1 MFVVRSGEWST
12 TEEAGRPPGSSKSAR
27 GRSVGLTRWSLTP
40 PPTEKLSEL
49 PRDATGSKT
58 TSGQPASTDGDVWER
73 HTLIAG
79 S

>member
-40 PPTEKLSEL
+40 PPTEKLSEP
-49 PRDATGSKT
+49 PRDATG
-58 TSGQPASTDGDVWER
+58 STDGDVWER